1 MLIFKPFY
9 EDPIYIVIFAMLAL
23 ILIALI
29 IVIAVLLARRKN
41 DKKAK
46 TIDKINVI
54 DGVRYNE
61 EKAADRQNA
70 ENVALVKGDIIL
82 QHGKTYKAVKN
93 GFLMPGKYTM
103 YSSNGNNQKVNVR
116 LGGYVKEYGYK
127 TEIVLAEGDEIC
139 GVSDSIILR

>member
-1 MLIFKPFY
+1 MLILKPFY
-9 EDPIYIVIFAMLAL
+9 QEPLYIVIFAMIAL

-29 IVIAVLLARRKN
+29 IVVAVLLTRRKSE
-41 DKKAK
+41 KKAK
-46 TIDKINVI
+46 TVDKINVI

-61 EKAADRQNA
+61 DKAADRQNA

-82 QHGKTYKAVKN
+82 QQGKTYKAVKN

-103 YSSNGNNQKVNVR
+103 YSSNGNNQKINVR
-116 LGGYVKEYGYK
+116 LGGFVKEYGYR

-139 GVSDSIILR
+139 GVSDTIILR